1 MAGILSP
8 KSDHTVSLINPATA
22 TATDLS
28 VPLPPQRP
36 QTEAVRTPLIVMVSL
51 PLTVGYL
58 CSLSACRHQ
67 TYL

>member
-1 MAGILSP
+1 MAGILSLN
-8 KSDHTVSLINPATA
+8 SDHTESLINPATA

-28 VPLPPQRP
+28 VSLPLQRP

-51 PLTVGYL
+51 PLTIGYL
-58 CSLSACRHQ
+58 RSLSAWRHR